1 MRTFL
6 VILMLATAGS
16 RRIAHTDVLPFYVG
30 ERFTYEVHV
39 AKMGASGHGAMWVA
53 GPEVIRGVETY
64 VLHFDSNAGVGPF
77 RGSDQTTSW
86 IDPQRMAD
94 MRFEKVEHHLF
105 ESHHD
110 QVEIFP
116 TQRHWTAN
124 DGTNG
129 ESLTD
134 SPLDEL
140 SFMYYVRTLPLM
152 DDSSY
157 VVERHYD
164 AARNPTSVRVLAHE
178 EIVTKA
184 GTFATLKVE
193 MRVKDPRHYK
203 GDGILILNLSDDAR
217 RVPVRIESTG
227 PFSGKTVLT
236 LDSLS
241 TLPE

>member
-1 MRTFL
+1 VRAIL
-6 VILMLATAGS
+6 LALMLAVANS
-16 RRIAHTDVLPFYVG
+16 RGIARSDTVPFYVG

-39 AKMGASGHGAMWVA
+39 ARMGATGRGAMWVA
-53 GPEVIRGVETY
+53 GPEVVRGVETY

-77 RGSDQTTSW
+77 RGSDRTTSW
-86 IDPQRMAD
+86 IDPTRMAD
-94 MRFEKVEHHLF
+94 MRFDKVEHHLL

-110 QVEIFP
+110 QVEIYP
-116 TQRHWTAN
+116 TQRRWSAA
-124 DGTNG
+124 DGSRG
-129 ESLTD
+129 ETLSD

-140 SFMYYVRTLPLM
+140 SFMYFVRTLPLL

-157 VVERHYD
+157 VVERHFD
-164 AARNPTSVRVLAHE
+164 AARNPTTVRVLAHE

-203 GDGILILNLSDDAR
+203 GEGVLTLNLTDDAR
-217 RVPVRIESTG
+217 RIPVRIESTV
-227 PFSGKTVLT
+227 PFYGKTVLT

-241 TLPE
+241 TPPA

>member
-1 MRTFL
+1 MRAFL
-6 VILMLATAGS
+6 LILMLAVAGS
-16 RRIAHTDVLPFYVG
+16 RGTSHADAVPFYVG

-39 AKMGASGHGAMWVA
+39 AKMGATGHGAMWVA
-53 GPEVIRGVETY
+53 GPEVVRGIETY

-77 RGSDQTTSW
+77 RGSDRTTSW
-86 IDPQRMAD
+86 IDPTRMAD
-94 MRFEKVEHHLF
+94 MRFEKAEHHLL

-110 QVEIFP
+110 QVEIYP
-116 TQRHWTAN
+116 TQRRWSAV
-124 DGTNG
+124 DGSSG
-129 ESLTD
+129 ETLSD

-140 SFMYYVRTLPLM
+140 SFIYYVRTLPLA

-157 VVERHYD
+157 VVERHFD
-164 AARNPTSVRVLAHE
+164 TARNPTSVRVIAHE

-203 GDGILILNLSDDAR
+203 GEGVLILNLTDDAR
-217 RVPVRIESTG
+217 RVPVRIESTV
-227 PFSGKTVLT
+227 PFYGKTVLT

-241 TLPE
+241 TPPE